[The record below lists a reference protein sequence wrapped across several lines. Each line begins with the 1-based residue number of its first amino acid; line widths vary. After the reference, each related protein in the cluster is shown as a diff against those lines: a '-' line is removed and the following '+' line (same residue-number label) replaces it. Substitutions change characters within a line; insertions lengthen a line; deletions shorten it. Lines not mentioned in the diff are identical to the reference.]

1 VANNTDSE
9 RLAAKAGALR
19 LTILEMIA
27 AARKGHIGGAFS
39 CLDILVSLYY
49 GGGLRYDAAR
59 PSWEGRD
66 RFILSK
72 GHSGAALFA
81 VLADLGILDPAA
93 LSGYCKNGGIL
104 GGHPDRSI
112 PGVEADTGSLGHGL
126 GIGAGMALAARMS
139 GAPWRVFV
147 LVGDGECHE
156 GAVWESLVFA
166 ARHKLSNLTLIV
178 DRNRQCVLDYTEDC
192 APLDP
197 LTARLAA
204 FGWEVREADGHSF
217 EGLSGALTPVT
228 GERPLA
234 VVANTVKG
242 KGVSYME
249 GVLKWHHTVPCPAE
263 LETAREEL
271 AAQCAGN

>member
-1 VANNTDSE
+1 MAGNIDFE
-9 RLAAKAGALR
+9 ALRAKSGALR
-19 LTILEMIA
+19 LTVLEMIA
-27 AARKGHIGGAFS
+27 AARKGHVGGAFS

-49 GGGLRYDAAR
+49 GGVLRFDPKD
-59 PSWEGRD
+59 PSREGRD

-81 VLADLGILDPAA
+81 VLADLGIIDKEAI
-93 LSGYCKNGGIL
+93 SGYCTNGGIL

-126 GIGAGMALAARMS
+126 GIGAGMALAAKMS
-139 GAPWRVFV
+139 GAPWRVYV

-156 GAVWESLVFA
+156 GSVWESLVFA

-197 LTARLAA
+197 LAARLAA
-204 FGWEVREADGHSF
+204 FGWEVREVDGHSF
-217 EGLSGALTPVT
+217 GELGSALATGGEG
-228 GERPLA
+228 RPLA

-249 GVLKWHHTVPCPAE
+249 GVLKWHHSVPGPAE
-263 LETAREEL
+263 LETARGEL
-271 AAQCAGN
+271 AAQAAN

>member
-1 VANNTDSE
+1 MAGNTDI
-9 RLAAKAGALR
+9 AALKAKSGALR
-19 LTILEMIA
+19 LTVLEMIA
-27 AARKGHIGGAFS
+27 AARKGHVGGAFS
-39 CLDILVSLYY
+39 CLDILVALYY
-49 GGGLRYDAAR
+49 GGVLSYDPKR

-72 GHSGAALFA
+72 GHSGTALFA
-81 VLADLGILDPAA
+81 VLAELGILDQGA
-93 LSGYCKNGGIL
+93 LSGYGQNGGIL

-112 PGVEADTGSLGHGL
+112 PGIEADTGSLGHGL
-126 GIGAGMALAARMS
+126 GIGAGMALAAKMS

-156 GAVWESLVFA
+156 GSVWESLVFA
-166 ARHKLSNLTLIV
+166 ARHRLDNLTLIV

-197 LTARLAA
+197 LTARLAS
-204 FGWEVREADGHSF
+204 FGWEVREVDGHSF
-217 EGLSGALTPVT
+217 DALGTAFGAPD
-228 GERPLA
+228 GQRPLA

-249 GVLKWHHTVPCPAE
+249 GVLKWHHSVPGSTE
-263 LETAREEL
+263 LETARLEL
-271 AAQCAGN
+271 AAQAAAY